1 MRIHLSFLFL
11 RICLT
16 ETSHLRKDTNMLS
29 EACCNGAKKHNRPR
43 SLSPGE
49 WPNESK
55 TILGILCNQEEE
67 WDELSLGVLTCMNN
81 NTIQEEIW
89 PPGI

>member
-29 EACCNGAKKHNRPR
+29 EACCNRAKKHKRLR

-49 WPNESK
+49 WSNESK
-55 TILGILCNQEEE
+55 TVLGILRNQEEE
-67 WDELSLGVLTCMNN
+67 RDELSLGVLTCMNS
-81 NTIQEEIW
+81 TIQGEIW